1 MYMYN
6 STEIHKIIVHTSWEI
21 GDFKDVKMILDT
33 NIYVTKLQKGYCS
46 FRKK

>member
-6 STEIHKIIVHTSWEI
+6 SIEINKIIIHTSWEI

-33 NIYVTKLQKGYCS
+33 NIYDEALKGLLLIS
-46 FRKK
+46 